1 MSRIQRFLSLTL
13 ALLLGPGCVIVSS
26 SSNTPP
32 PRDSG
37 HDAFVVPPRDGAGV
51 DASELPVL
59 TREEATRGLLQSM
72 GTNVALPTHREVAS
86 GAAALEAALA
96 AYAASG
102 SDADR
107 DAARA
112 AWTSL
117 MGAVER
123 AELLQFGPAGMAIP
137 EVLGGRGLRDEIYVF
152 PINRCFVDVA
162 AQQRT
167 FDDLDA
173 LAAQPTFARG
183 LGAVEY
189 QLFAAD
195 TAHGCDP
202 GASTR
207 VDDAAWDA
215 LGEDGVRRLR
225 AEAAHGD
232 ARLVR
237 RAADALVAAW
247 DGGGFAAQ
255 LASAGESGSVY
266 PTTQAALNAIYW
278 AMFYTDRAVKDM
290 KLGVPTGLSDLCGA
304 PSCPTLLE
312 SRWAGRSVE
321 HIAANL
327 AGLQQM
333 FLGGPVG
340 TDAIGFDDLLR
351 AIDQAALAA
360 DVDAAIT
367 AALDAAS
374 SIPSVDAASFA
385 THEAALESLY
395 AAVRT
400 VTTLLKVDFAGVL
413 AFTPPPG
420 AGEDND

>member
-1 MSRIQRFLSLTL
+1 MSRIQRLLSITL
-13 ALLLGPGCVIVSS
+13 AAVLGPGCVIVSS
-26 SSNTPP
+26 SSNTP

-59 TREEATRGLLQSM
+59 TREEATRGLLASI
-72 GTNVALPTHREVAS
+72 GTNVVLPTYREIAR
-86 GAAALEAALA
+86 GAATLESATA

-102 SDADR
+102 SVDDR

-137 EVLGGRGLRDEIYVF
+137 EVLGGRGLRDEVYVF

-167 FDDLDA
+167 FDDLEA
-173 LAAQPTFARG
+173 LSAQPTFARG

-202 GASTR
+202 GAATR
-207 VDDAAWDA
+207 VDDVAWDD

-232 ARLVR
+232 AQLVR
-237 RAADALVAAW
+237 RAADTLVAAW
-247 DGGGFAAQ
+247 DGGGFTAQ

-266 PTTQAALNAIYW
+266 PTTQAAMNAIYW
-278 AMFYTDRAVKDM
+278 AMVYSDRAVKDM

-304 PSCPTLLE
+304 PSCPHLLE
-312 SRWAGRSVE
+312 SPWAGRSVE
-321 HIAANL
+321 HVAANL
-327 AGLQQM
+327 VGLQQV

-340 TDAIGFDDLLR
+340 TPAIGFDDLLR

-360 DVDAAIT
+360 EMDAAIAAAIET
-367 AALDAAS
+367 ASA
-374 SIPSVDAASFA
+374 IPSVDAASFA
-385 THEAALESLY
+385 THEAALEALY

-400 VTTLLKVDFAGVL
+400 VTTLLKVDLAGIL